1 MQSAARQTDRMSEAI
16 ESAVKRMIAAAIA
29 DGKLTGAEKKR
40 IDELLLEDGQLTL
53 EERRC
58 LDELLGKI
66 ARGEVVVT
74 D

>member
-1 MQSAARQTDRMSEAI
+1 MSEAI
-16 ESAVKRMIAAAIA
+16 ESAIKRMIDGAIA
-29 DGKLTGAEKKR
+29 DGKLTAAERKR
-40 IDELLLEDGQLTL
+40 IVELLLEDGQLTL